1 MKEKQGRI
9 QFIKKEKNQ
18 TIGSKIVRT
27 TSDLMDEAFK
37 DFDVEKRILLEPD
50 YKKEFCNYDSSRVY
64 SESLYLSNFRC

>member
-50 YKKEFCNYDSSRVY
+50 YKKESCNYDSSRVY